1 MSTHW
6 SQNGR
11 RYPPPKQPLIPL
23 FSSRVYKYAKYLLSS
38 PFRHSKADHLHPNS
52 FFSRLPYD
60 IRAII
65 YVYLEDDKNLLAL
78 SRYDSIGFMLSC
90 RKAKEELNEDAS
102 RRLRYFL
109 DEFAR
114 NTSLELKVQ
123 QCKCDPQVVTVQL
136 PFAAL
141 NSLDSHSDARWKR
154 KVLVGLHPLLS
165 QYLNTLRIHF
175 VCTEDCT
182 PPHSTKIEKSKL
194 EVNMHLILRH
204 LGYMIDRVNVWH
216 QFPPP
221 NDQRRLELEQ
231 IFSEHAV
238 TPYPDDQVKVKRICI
253 SWDLRNLTPGE
264 DEPSTLKGT
273 MDHAR
278 IFRACQKGRRRRLFP
293 ETRAHVVYIKK
304 MLKENTFRPPDPY
317 RWSLAMC
324 YHLWDIEHLVGEMG
338 IISPMRWQLGRTFA
352 FLGVRHMIDGNDLER
367 ECDVSMTGLG
377 SEIREGGRR
386 WAL

>member
-123 QCKCDPQVVTVQL
+123 QCKCDPQVVTVLILMLDGSAKFLSDCIHYYRNISTPYEFILFAPKTAHHLTL
-136 PFAAL
+136 P
-141 NSLDSHSDARWKR
+141 
-154 KVLVGLHPLLS
+154 
-165 QYLNTLRIHF
+165 
-175 VCTEDCT
+175 
-182 PPHSTKIEKSKL
+182 KSK
-194 EVNMHLILRH
+194 
-204 LGYMIDRVNVWH
+204 
-216 QFPPP
+216 
-221 NDQRRLELEQ
+221 
-231 IFSEHAV
+231 
-238 TPYPDDQVKVKRICI
+238 
-253 SWDLRNLTPGE
+253 
-264 DEPSTLKGT
+264 
-273 MDHAR
+273 
-278 IFRACQKGRRRRLFP
+278 RA
-293 ETRAHVVYIKK
+293 
-304 MLKENTFRPPDPY
+304 
-317 RWSLAMC
+317 S
-324 YHLWDIEHLVGEMG
+324 
-338 IISPMRWQLGRTFA
+338 
-352 FLGVRHMIDGNDLER
+352 
-367 ECDVSMTGLG
+367 
-377 SEIREGGRR
+377 
-386 WAL
+386 